1 MALSAVDS
9 SKTQPQES
17 VCPHCGRSV
26 DTART
31 PLLETVLSALAGLVL
46 ALILVPLAV
55 IVWRSCADFL
65 SNRVSHSILYH
76 PLEDWTQ

>member
-31 PLLETVLSALAGLVL
+31 PLLTVVLLFVFFGAISVALWSYFRFRPAR
-46 ALILVPLAV
+46 ATEQ
-55 IVWRSCADFL
+55 S
-65 SNRVSHSILYH
+65 S
-76 PLEDWTQ
+76 